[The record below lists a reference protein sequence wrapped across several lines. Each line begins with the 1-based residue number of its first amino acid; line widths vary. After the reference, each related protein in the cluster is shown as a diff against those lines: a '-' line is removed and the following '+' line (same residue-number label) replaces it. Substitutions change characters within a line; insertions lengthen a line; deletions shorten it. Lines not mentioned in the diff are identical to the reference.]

1 MSTIRRVLFPV
12 DFSLSCQ
19 ALVPTVRRMVDS
31 WRAEITLLHV
41 IETRLWL
48 GEKQELGNV
57 IDRMRAIAGGLR
69 DRRITCRV
77 ERGDPGERILE
88 QVSRKNIDLVVMSAG
103 GLARNSI
110 GAVADRV
117 LAEAPCSVWLDWG
130 SARYRSKAGMYAH
143 QVGCALALN
152 EYDEYILSQA
162 AEISG
167 ELEAGLTVIHAVSLP
182 PGKSVICLWDRGVS
196 DGVLE
201 RAKRRIE
208 GLLRRFHPTAKLA
221 VEVGSNEAV
230 VSRTIQD
237 HGMGLLVTGNS
248 REAILAARGECP
260 VLRLAIAAAAS
271 VAVPEPE
278 PRYAIAARRTA

>member
-12 DFSLSCQ
+12 DFSLGCQ
-19 ALVPTVRRMVDS
+19 ALVPTVRRMVES

-41 IETRLWL
+41 IETRLWR
-48 GEKQELGNV
+48 GEKQELGNLME
-57 IDRMRAIAGGLR
+57 RMRAIARGLR
-69 DRRITCRV
+69 DRRVTCRV

-88 QVSRKNIDLVVMSAG
+88 QVRTKDVDLVVLSAG
-103 GLARNSI
+103 GSGNPI
-110 GAVADRV
+110 GAVADQV

-152 EYDEYILSQA
+152 EYDEYVLGQA

-167 ELEAGLTVIHAVSLP
+167 ELEAGLTVIHAVRLP
-182 PGKSVICLWDRGVS
+182 SGKPVVWLGDRRVS

-208 GLLRRFHPTAKLA
+208 GLLRRFHPSAKLA
-221 VEVGSNEAV
+221 VDVGSSQAV
-230 VSRTIQD
+230 VSRVIQD

-260 VLRLAIAAAAS
+260 VLRLAIPAAAS
-271 VAVPEPE
+271 VAVPEPQ
-278 PRYAIAARRTA
+278 PRYAIAGRRTA